1 MVYEYGVLSLATMCR
16 RFKSEVMN
24 PLHRQAA
31 CQAESPSALQPFRKV
46 LLLIGTDSGIG
57 S

>member
-31 CQAESPSALQPFRKV
+31 CQAESPSALPESATSDRY
-46 LLLIGTDSGIG
+46 
-57 S
+57 